1 MIPERAI
8 GLPMRTPELGIV
20 DSGVLLP
27 KALEFYTSTL
37 TTELQQIYEAG
48 NNAVIR
54 MEGLRAQGFV
64 PEGVL
69 ESNHD
74 HIMQSLEMAKEYKE
88 KYPQLGEVIDFEIIQ
103 IMILMH
109 DCGEFVIGDIQPVER
124 SKKQER
130 LKAIESFVAQKKV
143 LALIPDKKMRE
154 EAIELYRRYN
164 RNDPKDSEV
173 QMARFID
180 KAQGTT
186 RVAETVFNVRENPDK
201 AIVIANHL
209 WQTVPRMMEPANNL
223 LYYLDEKNSNALQSI
238 IDYELGLLGRF
249 GPRYVAT
256 TFMNG
261 IK

>member
-1 MIPERAI
+1 MIPEQVRS
-8 GLPMRTPELGIV
+8 LPMRTPELGIV
-20 DSGVLLP
+20 DSGALLP
-27 KALEFYTSTL
+27 KALAFYASTL
-37 TTELQQIYEAG
+37 STELQQVYEAG

-64 PEGVL
+64 PEGVE

-88 KYPQLGEVIDFEIIQ
+88 KYFQLGEEIDFELVQ

-109 DCGEFVIGDIQPVER
+109 DCGEFVIGDIKPVDR
-124 SKKQER
+124 SKKEER

-143 LALIPDKKMRE
+143 LALIPDKEMRSKT
-154 EAIELYRRYN
+154 IETYRRYN

-186 RVAETVFNVRENPDK
+186 RVAEAVFNVRENPNK

-223 LYYLDEKNSNALQSI
+223 LYYLDGENSIAMQAI

-249 GPRYVAT
+249 GPRHVAT